1 MFQKGL
7 LKKTFIMLL
16 AFIMLVAQGGLF
28 SLHKVSADTLT
39 NGVTVS
45 AIDEDGDVVL
55 PMTAVEFE
63 EGDTAFDVLESLRAN
78 GINIEYKEFEGLG
91 KSIIKINNTSEI
103 QGEYFWAF
111 YVNGAFA
118 SEGISTYKVKHGD
131 NIFFKLS
138 SISAPPET
146 VNVKVSIKGREGENI
161 ISDQEVAIVKGGTAF
176 DALIQA
182 IVNYDSDLTVDISIH
197 KQYFTM
203 VLDIGKYLKENE
215 FFSTYMNGNFMMEG
229 LIRTKVGNG
238 DYLELNVESWSPE
251 PTDPSNGDQPG
262 NETPSQP
269 SDPEQPASPIDQKL
283 LQDSIQKALSRVQSG
298 FNGNFYD
305 VLSLKA
311 LGKEIPKDF
320 IDQEIQSVM
329 DNEGNYRNVTDLVK
343 KILNITAAG
352 KDVTDING
360 INLIDKLTN
369 HERMKNQGN
378 NGLIFALLALDSG
391 QYEADSHALWTRE
404 TLKQEILSQQLSG
417 GGWALFGTSPS
428 PDMTGMAL
436 AALAPY
442 KDEPTVKS
450 AIDKAVQWLNSMQQ
464 SAGTGGFYDELNGG
478 DASESVAQVIVGLSA
493 VGIDPASADFTVN
506 DTNLVQ
512 HLLSFQTSDGGFKH
526 VKADSDS
533 NSISTTQGLLALAAY
548 QKYLDGNGSIYQ
560 FVQQDQPL
568 EEVKFPPTK
577 QIEDGK
583 LLPNTATN
591 NYEILMYGVILLIVS
606 SALYVYHKRR
616 NIHS

>member
-28 SLHKVSADTLT
+28 SLHKVSAEVLQ
-39 NGVTVS
+39 NGVTIS
-45 AIDEDGDVVL
+45 AIDAEGNTVINMV
-55 PMTAVEFE
+55 AVPFN
-63 EGDTAFDVLESLRAN
+63 EGDYAFDVIEKFTLNN
-78 GINIEYKEFEGLG
+78 GIEFEYDEYDFGNFITNIG
-91 KSIIKINNTSEI
+91 GIKFEDYNNYW
-103 QGEYFWAF
+103 GF
-111 YVNGAFA
+111 YVNGVSSNLGA
-118 SEGISTYKVKHGD
+118 SAHKVKNGE
-131 NIFFKLS
+131 NLLFKVTNNS
-138 SISAPPET
+138 TNDIKMKVSATGRNGEVIIPET
-146 VNVKVSIKGREGENI
+146 EVTVVEG
-161 ISDQEVAIVKGGTAF
+161 ATAY

-182 IVNYDSDLTVDISIH
+182 ANIHEKSIEATVDS
-197 KQYFTM
+197 QWLTY
-203 VLDIGKYLKENE
+203 LNDIDNYLKENE
-215 FFSTYMNGNFMMEG
+215 FFSAYMNGTSMQVG
-229 LIRTKVGNG
+229 LVSYQVNEN
-238 DYLELNVESWSPE
+238 DHLELKAESWSPE
-251 PTDPSNGDQPG
+251 PTDPSNGGQPG

-269 SDPEQPASPIDQKL
+269 SDPEQPANPIDQKL
-283 LQDSIQKALSRVQSG
+283 LQNSIQKALSRVQSD
-298 FNGNFYD
+298 FNGSFYD
-305 VLSLKA
+305 ILSFKA
-311 LGKEIPKDF
+311 LGKELPKEF
-320 IDQEIQSVM
+320 IDSEIQNVIE
-329 DNEGNYRNVTDLVK
+329 NEGNYRNVTDLVK
-343 KILNITAAG
+343 KILNLTAAG
-352 KDVTDING
+352 KDVSDING

-404 TLKQEILSQQLSG
+404 TLKQEILSQQLSS

-450 AIDKAVQWLNSMQQ
+450 AIDKAVQWLKSMQQ
-464 SAGTGGFYDELNGG
+464 SAGTGGFHDELNGG

-568 EEVKFPPTK
+568 EEVKVPPTK

-591 NYEILMYGVILLIVS
+591 NYEILMYGVILLIVA